1 MNLPYYIFQQI
12 TFEIGF
18 SANFKTVLSRR
29 ISPNLSQSKLE
40 TGGEWGGKR
49 IRERGEGVG
58 EGKGASLPNPL
69 TLSLSQPNIQ
79 PLSTPAM

>member
-49 IRERGEGVG
+49 LRERG